1 MARPVLVLLEND
13 RFVPVEQDAVLDM
26 PAYGSREHDLLQV
39 PALLDQILD
48 RVTMR
53 YARYALL
60 DDRPVI
66 EHFRNIVCRGADD
79 FHTAIK
85 SLLVWLRPNKRGQ
98 EGMMDIDDLLRIL
111 LDEVLGEHL
120 HIPGQDDQLDIV
132 LAKQLHLPLFSLQLA
147 FLRHWNEVIRNV
159 VKVCMP
165 FRVRMIANHQRNF
178 TGEFANPLPV
188 KQVYET
194 VIIF

>member
-66 EHFRNIVCRGADD
+66 EHFRNIVCRAGDC
-79 FHTAIK
+79 FHTPIK
-85 SLLVWLRPNKRGQ
+85 SVLLMLHPTKRRP
-98 EGMMDIDDLLRIL
+98 EGRL
-111 LDEVLGEHL
+111 E
-120 HIPGQDDQLDIV
+120 
-132 LAKQLHLPLFSLQLA
+132 
-147 FLRHWNEVIRNV
+147 
-159 VKVCMP
+159 
-165 FRVRMIANHQRNF
+165 
-178 TGEFANPLPV
+178 
-188 KQVYET
+188 
-194 VIIF
+194 